1 MTTKTKS
8 KKWTDE
14 DKIGLIEL
22 YNSDSPFRSMEWIA
36 ENLDRSVTAC
46 ERQLNKIREDD
57 NNILISE
64 TQRML
69 NKHSKKKVVVEVK
82 EESEPE
88 PEPEEPIDFPMP
100 RTRRHLR
107 GNLFDESN
115 L

>member
-1 MTTKTKS
+1 
-8 KKWTDE
+8 
-14 DKIGLIEL
+14 
-22 YNSDSPFRSMEWIA
+22 MEWIA
-36 ENLDRSVTAC
+36 ENLDRTVTAC

-57 NNILISE
+57 NDILISE

-69 NKHSKKKVVVEVK
+69 NKHNSKKKPVK
-82 EESEPE
+82 KIPEPGPE

-107 GNLFDESN
+107 GGLFDESN